1 MTRRQERRARLLRW
15 AGCVAAGGA
24 AGVVTGGWWGLVPA
38 VLGLAI
44 GHRAMIAAPGVAVL
58 TYHSVSPDARWL
70 PWSREITVHPDT
82 LATHLAVLARIGATV
97 IGTREWVRR
106 RAGGEAMP
114 ERAVVLHF
122 DDGYRDNHVHA
133 APLLRAA
140 GMTATVFASLDF
152 VDPAGGV
159 RSDGVDHGYM
169 TWDELADLEAQGI
182 EVEPHGVAHARVPVS
197 DAAEDVLTA
206 TNWRR
211 HAWLQWDATPGP
223 KHDWYARDVPVAVPL
238 GAPVPR
244 SGLALAARAWRDG
257 AHETAEV
264 LSRRI
269 EEDLAAC
276 QMAFAA
282 RLRRMPQIF
291 CWPENVVGVE
301 GRAIAR
307 RLGYRGTTAG
317 RGRNT
322 ADEPA
327 DVISRVHVG
336 DRAIGVRW
344 QAAEALAFRAQ
355 VRLMQGNHY
364 WYLVLAP
371 MNALRR
377 VVFALRRD
385 PFA

>member
-1 MTRRQERRARLLRW
+1 MTRRQERRARVGRW
-15 AGCVAAGGA
+15 ALCVATGGA
-24 AGVVTGGWWGLVPA
+24 AAVMLGGWIGVLPVL
-38 VLGLAI
+38 LGLAI
-44 GHRAMIAAPGVAVL
+44 GHRAMIAPPGVAVL

-97 IGTREWVRR
+97 IGTRDWVRR
-106 RAGGEAMP
+106 RAAGEAMP
-114 ERAVVLHF
+114 PRATILHF

-133 APLLRAA
+133 APLLRAR
-140 GMTATVFASLDF
+140 GMIATVFASLDF

-159 RSDGVDHGYM
+159 RRDGVDHGYM
-169 TWDELADLEAQGI
+169 TWDELADLEAQGV

-197 DAAEDVLTA
+197 DAVEGVLTA
-206 TNWRR
+206 DNWRR

-223 KHDWYARDVPVAVPL
+223 KHDWYVRDRPGAVPL
-238 GAPVPR
+238 GTAIPR
-244 SGLALAARAWRDG
+244 SGLALAACAWREG
-257 AHETAEV
+257 VRETPDV

-276 QMAFAA
+276 QAAFAA
-282 RLRRMPQIF
+282 RLGRVPQLF
-291 CWPENVVGVE
+291 CWPENVVGAE
-301 GRAIAR
+301 GRAIAA
-307 RLGYRGTTAG
+307 RLGYRATTAG

-327 DVISRVHVG
+327 EVISRIHVG

-344 QAAEALAFRAQ
+344 QPAEALALWAQ

-371 MNALRR
+371 MNVARR
-377 VVFALRRD
+377 IVFALRKD
-385 PFA
+385 AFA

>member
-1 MTRRQERRARLLRW
+1 MTRRQERRARVTRW
-15 AGCVAAGGA
+15 AAWMAAGA
-24 AGVVTGGWWGLVPA
+24 VAGVLVGGWAGLVA
-38 VLGLAI
+38 VALGAAI
-44 GHRAMIAAPGVAVL
+44 GHRAMIAPPGVAVL

-82 LATHLAVLARIGATV
+82 LATHLAALRWIGANV

-106 RAGGEAMP
+106 RAAGEAMP
-114 ERAVVLHF
+114 ARAAILHF

-133 APLLRAA
+133 APLLRAH

-152 VDPAGGV
+152 VAPPERDAA
-159 RSDGVDHGYM
+159 DHGYM
-169 TWDELADLEAQGI
+169 TWDELAALEAQGI

-197 DAAEDVLTA
+197 DAVEGVLTA
-206 TNWRR
+206 ANWRR

-223 KHDWYARDVPVAVPL
+223 KHDWYERDAPDAVPL
-238 GAPVPR
+238 GTPIPA

-257 AHETAEV
+257 EREAPAMLT
-264 LSRRI
+264 RRI

-276 QMAFAA
+276 QAAFAA
-282 RLRRMPQIF
+282 RLGRVPQVF
-291 CWPENVVGVE
+291 CWPENVVGEE
-301 GRAIAR
+301 GRAIAA
-307 RLGYRGTTAG
+307 RLGYRATTAG

-322 ADEPA
+322 AGEPA
-327 DVISRVHVG
+327 HVISRIHVG
-336 DRAIGVRW
+336 DRAIGFRF
-344 QAAEALAFRAQ
+344 QPAEALALIAQ

-377 VVFALRRD
+377 LVFALRRD
-385 PFA
+385 DFA

>member
-1 MTRRQERRARLLRW
+1 MTRRQERRARLVRW
-15 AGCVAAGGA
+15 AACVVAGGV
-24 AGVVTGGWWGLVPA
+24 AGVLIGGAWGLVP
-38 VLGLAI
+38 VLIGVAI
-44 GHRAMIAAPGVAVL
+44 GHRAMIAQPGVAVL

-82 LATHLAVLARIGATV
+82 LATHLAVLERIGATV
-97 IGTREWVRR
+97 IGTREWARR
-106 RAGGEAMP
+106 RAEGEAMP
-114 ERAVVLHF
+114 PRAVVLHF

-140 GMTATVFASLDF
+140 GITATVFASLDF

-159 RSDGVDHGYM
+159 RDDGVDHGYM

-206 TNWRR
+206 ANWRH
-211 HAWLQWDATPGP
+211 HAWLQWDAMPGS
-223 KHDWYARDVPVAVPL
+223 KHDWYVRETPVAVPL
-238 GAPVPR
+238 GTAVPR
-244 SGLALAARAWRDG
+244 SGLALAERAWRDG
-257 AHETAEV
+257 ARETPEM

-276 QMAFAA
+276 QVAFAA
-282 RLRRMPQIF
+282 RLGRMPQLF
-291 CWPENVVGVE
+291 CWPENVVREE

-307 RLGYRGTTAG
+307 RLGYQATTAG

-344 QAAEALAFRAQ
+344 QPAEALAFRAQ
-355 VRLMQGNHY
+355 VRLMQGNFY

-385 PFA
+385 AFA